1 MVLAFFLL
9 SLIFLGVGLTVT
21 ESNAKYLVSGYNS
34 LSESERRTID
44 IKPYIKYFRHFH
56 YFLSGSI
63 LILGLL
69 LYYFV
74 SKNLSGIFLGTYPIL
89 AYMYFL
95 WRSKVHTIQIGKK
108 EKAKFWAIF
117 SLLCIILLLI
127 GIMFYSSMRENK
139 IITDNNIINI
149 TGEYGEKINI
159 REIKSI
165 SLVDSLPDISIK
177 MNGFALETIKKG
189 LFKTQSDETVK
200 LIINSDQHPL
210 LLITTEDGRKIYYS
224 AKTNSNKQLYDELR
238 MRLNK

>member
-1 MVLAFFLL
+1 MIEKK
-9 SLIFLGVGLTVT
+9 IFLISFVYFPEKKQLMYK
-21 ESNAKYLVSGYNS
+21 AIQL
-34 LSESERRTID
+34 ID
-44 IKPYIKYFRHFH
+44 
-56 YFLSGSI
+56 
-63 LILGLL
+63 LL
-69 LYYFV
+69 
-74 SKNLSGIFLGTYPIL
+74 KMND
-89 AYMYFL
+89 
-95 WRSKVHTIQIGKK
+95 
-108 EKAKFWAIF
+108 EKAIRN
-117 SLLCIILLLI
+117 
-127 GIMFYSSMRENK
+127 FYNENK